1 MDNKENQNIP
11 EQPFDENE
19 WFNELLREPMLGEE
33 IGVDEQA
40 VSSAGL
46 THPNDAELERIIQE
60 TMSEDWE
67 EPQEPVQEEAPVL
80 DQEYR
85 DSGDDA
91 DAYADNFGY
100 PPLVLEDE
108 EPQAAREEGPTADAL
123 SAKRASR
130 KLRPS
135 PKKGYGMFG
144 LPHVLSTL
152 IWLVMVISIG
162 VSLGRLVWLCA
173 ADVLAFGREDKK
185 LQFII
190 EETDDVDSIAL
201 RLKEEGLIQYP
212 ELFKLYLSIAE
223 EGNPFSPGSFSVN
236 MNYDYNALVKAL
248 TYFGSSQS
256 TVEIMIP
263 EGYTCAQIF
272 QLLEEKEVCSVKD
285 LEEYAANGA
294 LKEYWFLEGVERGS
308 KYCLEGYL
316 FPDTYEF
323 YTNDK
328 PGRVFEKFLEAFD
341 DRFTD
346 IMRERLTEL
355 NTTFANMLKRQGYSQ
370 DYINSHK
377 MTIREV
383 VIIASM
389 IEKESSGSDESY
401 TISSVIYNRLSNP
414 NFPCLQIDATIVYA
428 LGGKTDALTEED
440 LLIDSP
446 YNSYLNEG
454 LIPGPISNPGRE
466 SLNAALMPE
475 STNYYFYA
483 LNPAT
488 KKHSFFETELDF
500 RHFLEDLKKDQ

>member
-162 VSLGRLVWLCA
+162 VSLGRLVWVCA
-173 ADVLAFGREDKK
+173 ADVLAFGRED
-185 LQFII
+185 
-190 EETDDVDSIAL
+190 
-201 RLKEEGLIQYP
+201 
-212 ELFKLYLSIAE
+212 
-223 EGNPFSPGSFSVN
+223 
-236 MNYDYNALVKAL
+236 
-248 TYFGSSQS
+248 
-256 TVEIMIP
+256 
-263 EGYTCAQIF
+263 
-272 QLLEEKEVCSVKD
+272 
-285 LEEYAANGA
+285 
-294 LKEYWFLEGVERGS
+294 
-308 KYCLEGYL
+308 
-316 FPDTYEF
+316 
-323 YTNDK
+323 
-328 PGRVFEKFLEAFD
+328 
-341 DRFTD
+341 
-346 IMRERLTEL
+346 
-355 NTTFANMLKRQGYSQ
+355 
-370 DYINSHK
+370 
-377 MTIREV
+377 
-383 VIIASM
+383 
-389 IEKESSGSDESY
+389 
-401 TISSVIYNRLSNP
+401 
-414 NFPCLQIDATIVYA
+414 
-428 LGGKTDALTEED
+428 
-440 LLIDSP
+440 
-446 YNSYLNEG
+446 
-454 LIPGPISNPGRE
+454 
-466 SLNAALMPE
+466 
-475 STNYYFYA
+475 
-483 LNPAT
+483 
-488 KKHSFFETELDF
+488 
-500 RHFLEDLKKDQ
+500 